1 MPRSH
6 ASLPRLYVEF
16 DLAAGRSLALNKD
29 QSLYL
34 AAVLRK
40 AVGDDVV
47 LFNGRDGAWLC
58 RLSSDSKKSVTLET
72 IERIAPQTPP
82 SDLWYGFAPLKSERL
97 DYVIQKAV
105 EMGVGT
111 IQPVMTQF
119 TQLHRLKPERLSAN
133 AIEAAEQCEVLN
145 VPAIAPEVGLGPLLE
160 SWSDVHGDRKLIFAD
175 EGEASSSPVA
185 ALEQLR
191 GQRIGLI
198 IGPEG
203 GFSPAEREKLHALPF
218 VIPISLGPR
227 ILRAD
232 TAAVAALAVIQAI
245 IGDWR

>member
-6 ASLPRLYVEF
+6 ASLPRLFVEP
-16 DLAAGRSLALNKD
+16 DLSSGATLTLNKD

-40 AVGDDVV
+40 AVGDEVV

-58 RLSSDSKKSVTLET
+58 RITSDSKKSVSLD
-72 IERIAPQTPP
+72 IVDQIAPQTAP
-82 SDLWYGFAPLKSERL
+82 SELWYGFAPLKSERL
-97 DYVIQKAV
+97 DYVIQKAT

-111 IQPVMTQF
+111 IQPVITQF
-119 TQLHRLKPERLSAN
+119 TQAHRLKPERLAAN

-145 VPAIAPEVGLGPLLE
+145 VPTIAPEITLE
-160 SWSDVHGDRKLIFAD
+160 RLIDQWPKEHGARKLIFAD
-175 EGEASSSPVA
+175 EGETSSSAIPT
-185 ALEQLR
+185 LETLR
-191 GQRIGLI
+191 GQPVGVL

-203 GFSPAEREKLHALPF
+203 GFSEAERDKLRALPF
-218 VIPISLGPR
+218 VVPISLGPR

-232 TAAVAALAVIQAI
+232 TAAVAALALIQAF

>member
-6 ASLPRLYVEF
+6 ATLPRLYLAP
-16 DLAAGRSLALNKD
+16 DLASGQQLTLNKD

-40 AVGDDVV
+40 TVGDEVV
-47 LFNGRDGAWLC
+47 VFNGRDGAWRASL
-58 RLSSDSKKSVTLET
+58 LSDSKKSVVLDLLEQ
-72 IERIAPQTPP
+72 IAPQTPV

-105 EMGVGT
+105 EMGAGT
-111 IQPVMTQF
+111 IQPVLTRYTQIS
-119 TQLHRLKPERLSAN
+119 RLKHDKLVAN
-133 AIEAAEQCEVLN
+133 AIEAAEQCEVLS
-145 VPAIAPEVGLGPLLE
+145 VPHVADEITLERLLAD
-160 SWSDVHGDRKLIFAD
+160 WPADRKLILAD
-175 EGEASSSPVA
+175 ETAASASPIETLTA
-185 ALEQLR
+185 LR
-191 GQRIGLI
+191 GEKIGIL

-203 GFSPAEREKLHALPF
+203 GFSDEEREKMRALPF
-218 VIPISLGPR
+218 VVPISLGPR

-232 TAAVAALAVIQAI
+232 TAAVAALAIIQAT